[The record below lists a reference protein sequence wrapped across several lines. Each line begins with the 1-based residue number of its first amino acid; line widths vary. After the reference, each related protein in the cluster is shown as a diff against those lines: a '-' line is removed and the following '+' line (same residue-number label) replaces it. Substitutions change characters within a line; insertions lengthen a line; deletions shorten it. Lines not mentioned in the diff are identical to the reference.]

1 MFSAI
6 HRWPSSSLWSR
17 PFSISAMVLRRRR
30 AALRGAVSAA
40 LVRLSCT
47 ASLSARA
54 GGPEERLSPSCR
66 RCSPSGLIP
75 RGVAATPAHG
85 RKASARHPTVHE
97 VGCALR
103 RHPRARASRQ
113 PPPPRFCFSP
123 DCRLTGRSGCRRR
136 HSGGKGAC
144 RADRGLGA
152 PRAQPPHSTTPPG
165 FLERHNTCLPTLP
178 LLPLRES
185 VVGAKLEKRR

>member
-113 PPPPRFCFSP
+113 PPPPRFSFSP
-123 DCRLTGRSGCRRR
+123 VCLRAYGAQRLQAATQRREGRVSCG
-136 HSGGKGAC
+136 
-144 RADRGLGA
+144 
-152 PRAQPPHSTTPPG
+152 PRSRCTTCSTPALHYSSRVP
-165 FLERHNTCLPTLP
+165 
-178 LLPLRES
+178 
-185 VVGAKLEKRR
+185 